1 MGGAIMSKII
11 FKTDYED
18 VHVKADCLW
27 DIVSE
32 DIDGEEVL
40 LRDLVEGKKCVLV
53 VNVATQ

>member
-1 MGGAIMSKII
+1 MGGVLSKIV
-11 FKTDYED
+11 FKRAYED
-18 VHVKADCLW
+18 VSTKATCLW

-40 LRDLVEGKKCVLV
+40 LRDVVQGKKCVLV